1 MHGIPQPYTFSVFD
15 RWGNRVFHS
24 DDYQNNWDGTYNGQ
38 PLPLGAYTYQIE
50 YRYINPNATV
60 ADPKGAPRS
69 IQGVV
74 VVQ

>member
-1 MHGIPQPYTFSVFD
+1 M
-15 RWGNRVFHS
+15 
-24 DDYQNNWDGTYNGQ
+24 YNGQ